1 MQIDWLTVIAQI
13 INFLILVWL
22 LKRFLYQPVINAM
35 DQREKRIAERLEEA
49 RQREETA
56 EHSKQSYQDKMT
68 QLERERATLMDE
80 ARQSVEAT
88 RQELLEEARAE
99 ATDKRNRWQHQ
110 VLEEKQNFLR
120 SLKHQAGES
129 IQQIARKALA
139 DLAGSKLEEQIIQ
152 NFIQQ
157 FKSLDEDSRQAIA
170 TAESVTITTAF
181 ELEATTQGL
190 LTRTLHEQLDKQI
203 DIHYQTSRD
212 LISGIELSVAGH
224 RLSWSLADYLQE
236 LEQRMQQQLEAVH
249 GRDE

>member
-35 DQREKRIAERLEEA
+35 DQRERRITERLQEA
-49 RQREETA
+49 RQREQAA
-56 EHSKQSYQDKMT
+56 EQSKQSYQDKMT
-68 QLERERATLMDE
+68 ELERDRDTLMDE

-88 RQELLEEARAE
+88 RQELLEEARTE

-129 IQQIARKALA
+129 IQQIARQALA
-139 DLAGSKLEEQIIQ
+139 DLAGTELEEEIIQ
-152 NFIQQ
+152 SFIQRL
-157 FKSLDEDSRQAIA
+157 KSLDEESRQAIA
-170 TAESVTITTAF
+170 TAESATITTSF
-181 ELEATTQGL
+181 ELDATTQGL
-190 LTRTLHEQLDKQI
+190 LTRTLHEQLDKKM
-203 DIHYQTSRD
+203 DILYQTSRE

-249 GRDE
+249 GRNE